1 MSGKRTK
8 ALRKKY
14 KDEFGEFPTKSE
26 FRRYKKDF
34 NSNKKQ

>member
-8 ALRKKY
+8 LLKSKFII
-14 KDEFGEFPTKSE
+14 EFGEAPTKSE

-34 NSNKKQ
+34 NSNK